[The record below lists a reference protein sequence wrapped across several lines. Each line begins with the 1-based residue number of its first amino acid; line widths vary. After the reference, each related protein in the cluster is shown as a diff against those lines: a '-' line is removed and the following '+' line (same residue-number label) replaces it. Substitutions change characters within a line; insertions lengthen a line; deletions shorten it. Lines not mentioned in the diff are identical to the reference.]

1 MCEGYP
7 TAQHTSQ
14 RLPSA
19 AVSSESEPL
28 QCLARVPVHNFGQ
41 TGLGTRKQ
49 DIRIM
54 DFSRKA
60 GYALNRLHPAALR
73 DAVLSETSRI
83 PRLAGRLFDHY
94 RVEVHPKLTS
104 AKKPAHGQN
113 EVRFVYFAR
122 RLGRAFG
129 SKPDTTDLA
138 QHCPLPGAGLVK
150 PKCGASQV
158 T

>member
-1 MCEGYP
+1 MRRVPNRP
-7 TAQHTSQ
+7 THEPATPL
-14 RLPSA
+14 R
-19 AVSSESEPL
+19 SSE
-28 QCLARVPVHNFGQ
+28 F
-41 TGLGTRKQ
+41 RK
-49 DIRIM
+49 RTPAM
-54 DFSRKA
+54 SRKSACSQFRSNWLRHKEA
-60 GYALNRLHPAALR
+60 GHPDHGFFEESWIRTEPSPPGGFARRCLVR
-73 DAVLSETSRI
+73 NVSH